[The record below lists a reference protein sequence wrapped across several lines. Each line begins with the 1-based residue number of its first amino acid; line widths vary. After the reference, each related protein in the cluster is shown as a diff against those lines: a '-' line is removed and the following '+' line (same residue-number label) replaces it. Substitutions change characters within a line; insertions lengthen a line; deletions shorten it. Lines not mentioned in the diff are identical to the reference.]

1 MPVPSPADAATA
13 GARAAMCWYLTF
25 PRFWPNIALPTNWHY
40 PGGWTM
46 PIFARGSYLLMGLF
60 ALLALGAAGAQDVRL
75 GAALGP
81 GAVVEVPEVE
91 RTGGEPTRSGVPT
104 VVVFAQV
111 KDCNLCE
118 AVGHIVS
125 RWTREYPNLQI
136 VVVENRTARD
146 AVEAWSQEHGLPVVP
161 ASEPAFRRAFDT
173 NLTAVYLVDERGTV
187 RDKVRPVQ
195 RAQWLALDRQL
206 QRADRGDWEA
216 VDANT
221 VALPAVGGVARG
233 SPSVPLGDGTPA
245 LVLVGDG
252 FCSWCRQLVA
262 DGLKGAV
269 GELHDRWPDLRVYL
283 LEPSLESLG
292 SGFYGS
298 STYDYGPREVFEE
311 FVALFGEEAVD
322 DEVLTYL
329 RTGETVR
336 NLPTPL
342 WPDSGWAEGVTL
354 LRYEVGG
361 PDDPVVAWNYGDK
374 EVGMLV
380 FDGDGRYL
388 GQVPFFLGSTP
399 SAVVRTVN
407 RLLEQ

>member
-1 MPVPSPADAATA
+1 
-13 GARAAMCWYLTF
+13 
-25 PRFWPNIALPTNWHY
+25 
-40 PGGWTM
+40 M

-269 GELHDRWPDLRVYL
+269 GELRDRWPDLRVYL

-298 STYDYGPREVFEE
+298 STYDYGPRED
-311 FVALFGEEAVD
+311 AEAHD
-322 DEVLTYL
+322 RQGRRAT
-329 RTGETVR
+329 
-336 NLPTPL
+336 TP
-342 WPDSGWAEGVTL
+342 A
-354 LRYEVGG
+354 VGG
-361 PDDPVVAWNYGDK
+361 GEGAFTVPASQHRVRQQVADLAGLELVAPGAQRVPWPRRVEGDQGCGPRHPVG
-374 EVGMLV
+374 
-380 FDGDGRYL
+380 L
-388 GQVPFFLGSTP
+388 G
-399 SAVVRTVN
+399 
-407 RLLEQ
+407 

>member
-1 MPVPSPADAATA
+1 
-13 GARAAMCWYLTF
+13 
-25 PRFWPNIALPTNWHY
+25 
-40 PGGWTM
+40 M

-146 AVEAWSQEHGLPVVP
+146 AMEAWSQEHGLPVVP

-269 GELHDRWPDLRVYL
+269 GELRDRWPDLRVYL